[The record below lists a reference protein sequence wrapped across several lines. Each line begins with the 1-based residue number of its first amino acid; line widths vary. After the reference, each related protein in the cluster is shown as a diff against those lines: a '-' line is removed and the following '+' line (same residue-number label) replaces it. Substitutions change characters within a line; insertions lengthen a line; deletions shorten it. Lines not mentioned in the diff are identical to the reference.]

1 MGSSYWTYYL
11 GLMLLTYVSHRPP
24 LLVLAVVVY
33 LLRDRLPDPVVF
45 FRTLGRIGAL
55 KRQIEVNPANVT
67 ARRDLANIYLERH
80 QPRAALKLVDEALAR
95 FPDDAELLFL
105 RGHAL
110 TKMGRDEEA
119 LEPLVASIDK
129 SSRVRF
135 GMPYLVAGDALMRL
149 GRWDAAIDA
158 YARYLTMNS
167 SSIEAH
173 FKIHVAHA
181 RAGEQA
187 ESEKALAEAFSTWRI
202 VPGYKKREQLGWW
215 LRSCVA
221 RVVG

>member
-11 GLMLLTYVSHRPP
+11 GLMLVSYAMRRPP
-24 LLVLAVVVY
+24 LLVLAIVVY

-67 ARRDLANIYLERH
+67 ARRDLANIYLDRH
-80 QPRAALKLVDEALAR
+80 QPRAALALVDQALAR
-95 FPDDAELLFL
+95 FPDDGELLYL
-105 RGHAL
+105 RGLAL
-110 TKMGRDEEA
+110 AKTGRDEEA
-119 LEPLVASIDK
+119 LEPLVACVERDG
-129 SSRVRF
+129 RVRF

-149 GRWDAAIDA
+149 GRWEAAIDA
-158 YARYLTMNS
+158 YERYLTMSS

-173 FKIHVAHA
+173 YKIHVAHA
-181 RAGEQA
+181 RAGEPA
-187 ESEKALAEAFSTWRI
+187 ESAKALDEAFSTWRS
-202 VPGYKKREQLGWW
+202 VPGYKKREELGWW
-215 LRSCVA
+215 MRSWVA